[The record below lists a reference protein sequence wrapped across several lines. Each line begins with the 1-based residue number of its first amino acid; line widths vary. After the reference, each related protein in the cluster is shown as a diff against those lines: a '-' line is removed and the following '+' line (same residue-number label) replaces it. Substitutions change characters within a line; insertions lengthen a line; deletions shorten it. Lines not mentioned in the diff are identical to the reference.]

1 MLDIK
6 RVRVA
11 SIMTAVLSLLAF
23 YASLRG
29 VFYPQL
35 YTDLLAT
42 GAITEFLVAGS
53 IAQDIISLP
62 ASAMLLLLS
71 MYLMMRPAVK
81 PFITALG
88 LAGYFL
94 YGYGLYAFQGGYT
107 SLYLLYLAIF
117 GLSLYSLI
125 VGLLAFRSESLVGI
139 DMPPR
144 LRTAIAFFLLA
155 ILAIL
160 VPLWLVKISGPIAQH
175 IPPDTY
181 GVFVLDL
188 GVVFPAF
195 AIIAYLLLR
204 GSPWGDI
211 LAGVALIKI
220 LTLCFSVAFGEWF
233 GPLYRHAAPDYTVM
247 FLFIGLSLVSAG
259 LSWGYFRRMQ
269 IPDSGL

>member
-1 MLDIK
+1 MLNIN
-6 RVRVA
+6 RVRVTA
-11 SIMTAVLSLLAF
+11 IMTAVLSLLAF

-42 GAITEFLVAGS
+42 GAITESLVAGS

-71 MYLMMRPAVK
+71 MYLLVRPVVK
-81 PFITALG
+81 PLIAALG

-107 SLYLLYLAIF
+107 SLYLIYLAIF
-117 GLSLYSLI
+117 SLSLYSLI
-125 VGLLAFRSESLVGI
+125 VGLLSFRSEVLGGV

-144 LRTAIAFFLLA
+144 LRTAAAFFLLA

-188 GVVFPAF
+188 GVIFPAF
-195 AIIAYLLLR
+195 AIIAYLLMR
-204 GSPWGDI
+204 RRPWGDV

-233 GPLYRHAAPDYTVM
+233 GPLYRQVSPDYTIM
-247 FLFIGLSLVSAG
+247 FIFIGLTLVSLA
-259 LSWGYFRRMQ
+259 LSWSYFRQMQ
-269 IPDSGL
+269 IPDLG

>member
-6 RVRVA
+6 RVRVV
-11 SIMTAVLSLLAF
+11 SVMTAFLSLLAF

-71 MYLMMRPAVK
+71 MYLLARPSVK
-81 PFITALG
+81 PFIIALG

-125 VGLLAFRSESLVGI
+125 TGLLAFRSETLAGI
-139 DMPPR
+139 NMPLR
-144 LRTAIAFFLLA
+144 LRTAIAAFLLS

-160 VPLWLVKISGPIAQH
+160 VPLWLIRISGPIAQH

-204 GSPWGDI
+204 GRPWGDL

-233 GPLYRHAAPDYTVM
+233 GPLYRHAAPDYTIM
-247 FLFIGLSLVSAG
+247 LIFAG
-259 LSWGYFRRMQ
+259 LTLISLALSWAYLRQ
-269 IPDSGL
+269 LQVPDLG

>member
-71 MYLMMRPAVK
+71 MYILMRPAVK
-81 PFITALG
+81 PFITSLG

-117 GLSLYSLI
+117 SLSLYSLI
-125 VGLLAFRSESLVGI
+125 AGLLAFHSESLAGI
-139 DMPPR
+139 NMPPR
-144 LRTAIAFFLLA
+144 LRAAIAAFLLS

-204 GSPWGDI
+204 RRPWGDI
-211 LAGVALIKI
+211 LGGVALIKV

-233 GPLYRHAAPDYTVM
+233 GPLYRHTSPDYTIM
-247 FLFIGLSLVSAG
+247 LIFIVLTIVSVF
-259 LSWGYFRRMQ
+259 LSWVYFRLLQ
-269 IPDSGL
+269 VPDLG